1 MVHPRI
7 NSLYFNS
14 YIFIFTV
21 TFYSCSLI
29 VFSICCGHVKF
40 KKHIFLGF
48 KCGFIKKKS
57 MKYLMVQIFVD
68 KASVMMAVADN

>member
-1 MVHPRI
+1 MVHPQI

-21 TFYSCSLI
+21 TFCLCSLI
-29 VFSICCGHVKF
+29 VFFICRGHVKF
-40 KKHIFLGF
+40 KKYISLGL

-57 MKYLMVQIFVD
+57 IKYMIIQIFVD
-68 KASVMMAVADN
+68 KAEIVMVVSNN

>member
-1 MVHPRI
+1 M
-7 NSLYFNS
+7 
-14 YIFIFTV
+14 
-21 TFYSCSLI
+21 

-68 KASVMMAVADN
+68 KASVMMVVADN